1 MLYIGQLGDSKVM
14 IGRKNKNKKGM
25 TLEQL
30 TFDHVP
36 YSLEEK
42 KRIYAKGGEVRIW
55 NGDGDERVFAKG
67 RVYPCLA
74 TTRSLGDEIGSL
86 IGIISEPEVFTVE
99 INPAT
104 DVFLLI
110 GSSPVFTY
118 LDDNEILNV
127 MNYANVSKIRETVDI
142 LVKKAKN
149 AWLQNEN
156 SFEDMTLVI
165 SYL

>member
-1 MLYIGQLGDSKVM
+1 M
-14 IGRKNKNKKGM
+14 IGRKSKNKKGM

-30 TFDHVP
+30 TYDHVP

-42 KRIYAKGGEVRIW
+42 KRIYNRGGEVRIW

-74 TTRSLGDEIGSL
+74 TTRSLGDEIGSI
-86 IGIISEPEVFTVE
+86 IGIISEPEISTIE

-110 GSSPVFTY
+110 GSSPIFTY

-127 MNYANVSKIRETVDI
+127 MNYANVTKIRETADI
-142 LVKKAKN
+142 LIKKAKN
-149 AWLQNEN
+149 AWIQNEN
-156 SFEDMTLVI
+156 TYDDMTLI
-165 SYL
+165 ITYL

>member
-1 MLYIGQLGDSKVM
+1 M

-30 TFDHVP
+30 TYDHVP

-42 KRIYAKGGEVRIW
+42 KRIYAKGGEVRVW
-55 NGDGDERVFAKG
+55 DENGDERVFAKG

-74 TTRSLGDEIGSL
+74 TTRAIGDEIGSL
-86 IGIISEPEVFTVE
+86 IGIISEPEICTVE

-149 AWLQNEN
+149 AWINNEN
-156 SFEDMTLVI
+156 TVDDLTLI
-165 SYL
+165 ITYLENPKQMYF